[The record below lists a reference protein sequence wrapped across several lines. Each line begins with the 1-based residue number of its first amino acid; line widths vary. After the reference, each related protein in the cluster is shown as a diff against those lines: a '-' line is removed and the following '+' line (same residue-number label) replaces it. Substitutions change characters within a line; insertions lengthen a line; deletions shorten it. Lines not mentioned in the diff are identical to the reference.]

1 MDLLGAAATGVAAQF
16 VELGLTL
23 LALGILARL
32 AGRIGVSSVP
42 MFLLAGLFFGKGGA
56 FDLGFSDPF
65 LHTSSEIGAL
75 LLLLLLGL
83 EYSARE
89 LLDTVNSQKAAG
101 LLDLVLN
108 AAPGVLAGFLLGWG
122 VVGAMTLGGITYIS
136 SSGIVAQVVRDL
148 GWKDKPEA
156 PRVVGLLVVEDLV
169 MAPYLPA
176 LTAVASGAGVVAGL
190 ISVGTAIAVVAVVL
204 VLALRQKSLLNRVID
219 PKQPLSLLLLVLG
232 ATLAA
237 AGLATYAGVSSA
249 VAAFLIGLLLSGEV
263 AEQARVSLEPLRD
276 LFAALFFLFFG
287 LATDPGQIPGVLV
300 PALLLAAATIG
311 TKFLVARLAVGTAD
325 KGAWQRAGALLAAR
339 GEFSIVVAG
348 IVTVS
353 GAVPQGLDALAATYV
368 MITAVA
374 GPVLARV
381 VGRGSAVTT

>member
-1 MDLLGAAATGVAAQF
+1 MDLLGAASATLAGQF

-23 LALGILARL
+23 LALGLLARL
-32 AGRIGVSSVP
+32 ATRIGVSSVP
-42 MFLLAGLFFGKGGA
+42 MFLLAGLFFGRGGA

-65 LHTSSEIGAL
+65 LRTSSEIGAL

-83 EYSARE
+83 EYSADE
-89 LLDTVNSQKAAG
+89 LLETVKSQRVAG

-108 AAPGVLAGFLLGWG
+108 AAPGAIAGWLLGWG
-122 VVGAMTLGGITYIS
+122 LVGAMTLAGITYIS
-136 SSGIVAQVVRDL
+136 SSGIVAQVMRDL
-148 GWKDKPEA
+148 HWRKNPESG
-156 PRVVGLLVVEDLV
+156 RVVGLLVVEDLV

-190 ISVGTAIAVVAVVL
+190 ISVGTALAVVAVVL
-204 VLALRQKSLLNRVID
+204 VLALRRKSLLNRLID
-219 PKQPLSLLLLVLG
+219 PDQPLSLLLLVLG

-249 VAAFLIGLLLSGEV
+249 VAAFLVGLLLSGQV
-263 AEQARVSLEPLRD
+263 AEQARVSLSPLRD

-287 LATDPGQIPGVLV
+287 LATDPGTIPSVIL
-300 PALLLAAATIG
+300 PALALSAVTIG
-311 TKFLVARLAVGTAD
+311 TKFLVARLAVGTEEP
-325 KGAWQRAGALLAAR
+325 GAWQRAGALLSAR

-353 GAVPQGLDALAATYV
+353 GALPTGLDALAATYV
-368 MITAVA
+368 MLTAVA
-374 GPVLARV
+374 GPVLARL
-381 VGRGSAVTT
+381 VGRGAPVTA